1 MSDSDT
7 RARAAAL
14 AKALA
19 QRDRRHA
26 RRLPFS
32 IPLPDALED
41 GALAAALAR
50 KLGKISVDDPI
61 ELDLGTF
68 KRGGSKL
75 SHVIGLGNAVNDSQL
90 SQLAA

>member
-1 MSDSDT
+1 MTAT
-7 RARAAAL
+7 RAPAL
-14 AKALA
+14 PPTALPLPT
-19 QRDRRHA
+19 RHRRRV

-41 GALAAALAR
+41 GALASALAR
-50 KLGKISVDDPI
+50 KLGKISVDNPI

-68 KRGGSKL
+68 KRGGGKL